1 MRRCTLEQ
9 MNLGMHSKNLK
20 VRTLLQHRQR
30 SWAAIYVIRLT
41 CDFSA
46 RTMTAALLF
55 LVLNTGVRP
64 AMLPR
69 LERLPARRVDAQGT
83 ARALEVAATCMIALF
98 ATSGVSEVAS
108 SDRGALC
115 KTYLHSDPSREA
127 AFSLDGQL
135 RLARQ
140 LIVVSPK
147 EQEPNSST

>member
-1 MRRCTLEQ
+1 MQSKTLK
-9 MNLGMHSKNLK
+9 L
-20 VRTLLQHRQR
+20 RTILQHSQQ
-30 SWAAIYVIRLT
+30 SWAAIYVIQLT

-46 RTMTAALLF
+46 RTVTAALLL

-98 ATSGVSEVAS
+98 ATSGVSEFAS

-127 AFSLDGQL
+127 AFFPGGQL
-135 RLARQ
+135 PLARQ
-140 LIVVSPK
+140 LTSVSPT

>member
-1 MRRCTLEQ
+1 M
-9 MNLGMHSKNLK
+9 
-20 VRTLLQHRQR
+20 
-30 SWAAIYVIRLT
+30 RLT

-46 RTMTAALLF
+46 RTVTAALLF

-108 SDRGALC
+108 SERGALC

-127 AFSLDGQL
+127 AFFLGEQL

-140 LIVVSPK
+140 LTVVSPK
-147 EQEPNSST
+147 VFWQKSKSLLAALDLAG